1 MENLL
6 NENILKGKWK
16 EIKGEVQK
24 LWGRLTDDEIEQAK
38 GEAKTLS
45 GLVQRKYGIKE
56 EEFHQKMNEAIS
68 KYVQTDS
75 SKTVEDKVDDKK
87 EINL

>member
-6 NENILKGKWK
+6 NENILKG
-16 EIKGEVQK
+16 K

-45 GLVQRKYGIKE
+45 GVVQKKYGIKE

-68 KYVQTDS
+68 KHVQT
-75 SKTVEDKVDDKK
+75 EK
-87 EINL
+87 EIDV